1 LAALLRGARAAAAAA
16 EQEQTV
22 ELAWTGP
29 SPSLSGLR
37 RTEQALLDVLN
48 GARRD
53 LWLVSFAA
61 YRVGSVCDALS
72 AAVARG
78 CTVRLLLESELE
90 SAGGLASGGIA
101 EMPAEIRAACACYV
115 WPREKRPASPK
126 GRRGVLHAKAAVAD
140 GELLFVG
147 SANLTEF
154 AFDLNIELGVL
165 VRDLRIAGIVE
176 RQLRWLVESG
186 TMERLGS

>member
-1 LAALLRGARAAAAAA
+1 
-16 EQEQTV
+16 
-22 ELAWTGP
+22 
-29 SPSLSGLR
+29 
-37 RTEQALLDVLN
+37 
-48 GARRD
+48 
-53 LWLVSFAA
+53 
-61 YRVGSVCDALS
+61 
-72 AAVARG
+72 
-78 CTVRLLLESELE
+78 
-90 SAGGLASGGIA
+90 
-101 EMPAEIRAACACYV
+101 
-115 WPREKRPASPK
+115 
-126 GRRGVLHAKAAVAD
+126 VLHAKAAVAD